1 MALMLAAKDYGVD
14 SIVAY
19 ELAKYLD
26 VLRRYAKIPENED
39 IWVGIALGYEA
50 DDAINKLRAKKATID
65 EVCHF
70 GK

>member
-39 IWVGIALGYEA
+39 I
-50 DDAINKLRAKKATID
+50 
-65 EVCHF
+65 
-70 GK
+70 